1 MDILSHLHDS
11 NIPHLHDAYETD
23 KMLAI
28 VLDKYVYN
36 IHWFFL
42 FNYLNSFLSLH
53 GNDLLE
59 NLLNRRTY
67 TERDAAIIIRNLVDT
82 LKHLHSRNIA
92 HLDIKVKFEIYLF
105 ISFKNVFFLIF

>member
-36 IHWFFL
+36 IHW
-42 FNYLNSFLSLH
+42 
-53 GNDLLE
+53 
-59 NLLNRRTY
+59 
-67 TERDAAIIIRNLVDT
+67 
-82 LKHLHSRNIA
+82 
-92 HLDIKVKFEIYLF
+92 
-105 ISFKNVFFLIF
+105 VFFV